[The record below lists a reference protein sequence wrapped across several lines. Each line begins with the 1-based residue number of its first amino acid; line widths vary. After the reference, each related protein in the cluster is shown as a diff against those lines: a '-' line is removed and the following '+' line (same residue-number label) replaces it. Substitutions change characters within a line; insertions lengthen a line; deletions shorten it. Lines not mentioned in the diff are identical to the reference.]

1 MSDASPP
8 PPPPA
13 PVPSPAP
20 VWVEVLPVR
29 WGDQDALGHVNNTVF
44 FAYCE
49 SARMAYFTKL
59 RIEDQGAGAE
69 RGPVLATASCTFKE
83 QVHYPATLLVEVRV
97 GRIGR
102 SSFTLHY
109 ELLDQAT
116 GSSVASGE
124 SVVVWASYTGA
135 GSLPIPEGLR
145 SQLVAGVA

>member
-1 MSDASPP
+1 MSDPA

-13 PVPSPAP
+13 PVL
-20 VWVEVLPVR
+20 VEVLPVR
-29 WGDQDALGHVNNTVF
+29 WGDMDALGHVNNTAF
-44 FAYCE
+44 FTYCE

-59 RIEDQGAGAE
+59 RIEDHGAGPE
-69 RGPVLATASCTFKE
+69 QGPVLATASCTFKA

-97 GRIGR
+97 GRVGR

-109 ELLDQAT
+109 ELLDQAQ

-135 GSLPIPEGLR
+135 GSLPIPDGLR
-145 SQLVAGVA
+145 SQLVAGEA